1 MTRILKILLAAA
13 LLLAACGGK
22 QTVLSDTWSPGNKLG
37 VGTAYT
43 YDLAEGDNPAPS
55 RVWFTITGAAITD
68 FLYPTI
74 QQANVREL
82 SLLVAGPQGVRQE
95 SSPKN
100 PIQAVIEYLDPQA
113 LAYRITT
120 RDPDGE
126 WEAVKEVVTD
136 PEADSVIMRW
146 RFTTT
151 DTARR
156 AYAYFVPHL
165 GNSGYG
171 DRLAVRDGAVIAWD
185 EQAQVYAALMADPA
199 PEKQSVGNLGAS
211 DGLADLSDGQ
221 MDWTYDSLPTVHYG
235 AATLALPTDQ
245 AVTLVVGF
253 GASESAARAAAQST
267 LQRGFDAVAEDYIA
281 RWHDYV
287 SSLKSPEAL
296 DPLFWVSA
304 MALKAHEDKTYH
316 GAGVASLSSP
326 WGECKTDD
334 NPNDHGYRYVWPRDL
349 YHVAQAFIALGDL
362 DSARTTLA
370 YLDDRLQRPDGSFPQ
385 NADVN
390 GGANWSG
397 LQMDEV
403 ADPILLAHALDA
415 LDRYASL
422 VKPAADFI
430 AETGPRTG
438 QERWEENGGYSP
450 HSIAA
455 QIAALIAAADMAEHA
470 GDSASAAKWRTLAD
484 EWERQLETWTFTT
497 SGTLGDGRYF
507 LRVTEGEPNDAQER
521 IVIANGG
528 GGQAM
533 LAVVD
538 VSALELVRLGVRA
551 PGAPSIL
558 DTLPEIDAAILEQ
571 TPNGPGWHRY
581 AFDSYGEPEPG
592 RCPTGQG
599 QLWPLFNGERG
610 LYALAAGQPD
620 DARAMLDGMERFAN
634 EGLMLPEQVFAETGE
649 GTGSAT
655 PLAWAH
661 AEYVLLALSI
671 EKGRVLD
678 LPAVV
683 AEHYGNR
690 P

>member
-1 MTRILKILLAAA
+1 
-13 LLLAACGGK
+13 
-22 QTVLSDTWSPGNKLG
+22 
-37 VGTAYT
+37 
-43 YDLAEGDNPAPS
+43 
-55 RVWFTITGAAITD
+55 
-68 FLYPTI
+68 
-74 QQANVREL
+74 
-82 SLLVAGPQGVRQE
+82 
-95 SSPKN
+95 
-100 PIQAVIEYLDPQA
+100 
-113 LAYRITT
+113 
-120 RDPDGE
+120 
-126 WEAVKEVVTD
+126 
-136 PEADSVIMRW
+136 
-146 RFTTT
+146 
-151 DTARR
+151 
-156 AYAYFVPHL
+156 
-165 GNSGYG
+165 
-171 DRLAVRDGAVIAWD
+171 
-185 EQAQVYAALMADPA
+185 
-199 PEKQSVGNLGAS
+199 
-211 DGLADLSDGQ
+211 
-221 MDWTYDSLPTVHYG
+221 
-235 AATLALPTDQ
+235 
-245 AVTLVVGF
+245 
-253 GASESAARAAAQST
+253 
-267 LQRGFDAVAEDYIA
+267 
-281 RWHDYV
+281 
-287 SSLKSPEAL
+287 
-296 DPLFWVSA
+296 
-304 MALKAHEDKTYH
+304 
-316 GAGVASLSSP
+316 VASLSSP

-334 NPNDHGYRYVWPRDL
+334 NPNDRGYRYVWPRDL

-370 YLDDRLQRPDGSFPQ
+370 YLDDTLQRPDGSFPQ

-390 GGANWSG
+390 GVANWLG

-403 ADPILLAHALDA
+403 ADPILLAHALEA
-415 LDRYASL
+415 RERYESL
-422 VKPAADFI
+422 VRPAADFI
-430 AETGPRTG
+430 AGAGPRTG

-470 GDSASAAKWRTLAD
+470 GDSASAAKWRTFAD

-558 DTLPEIDAAILEQ
+558 DTLPEIDATIREQ

-581 AFDSYGEPEPG
+581 AFDAYGEPGPG
-592 RCPTGQG
+592 QCPTGQG

-661 AEYVLLALSI
+661 AEYILLALSLQ
-671 EKGRVLD
+671 EGRVLD

-683 AEHYGNR
+683 AEHYGNQ